1 MLQDETIMK
10 DQVTSTASQELERR
24 NEPETQKESR
34 SELRITKESALSTTT
49 STTGSSGSGNRKSGR
64 LTMTVEKFD
73 PSPGLKT
80 PRIMTHPKV
89 PSVPKTLMN
98 TGSWIVKTRVKIRIE
113 NDLQGSEIQ
122 NVISTLLN
130 RSVTPWGRHHSALQI
145 RSNHYEDSTTNH
157 YI

>member
-1 MLQDETIMK
+1 MLQDKTIIE

-34 SELRITKESALSTTT
+34 SELRITKESTLSTTT
-49 STTGSSGSGNRKSGR
+49 PTSGSSGSGNRKSGR

-98 TGSWIVKTRVKIRIE
+98 TGS
-113 NDLQGSEIQ
+113 
-122 NVISTLLN
+122 
-130 RSVTPWGRHHSALQI
+130 
-145 RSNHYEDSTTNH
+145 
-157 YI
+157 